1 MTTDENLTNLDA
13 KYAEQ
18 VVGGCANTVA
28 VATKVYDEVTTYG
41 YGVFKYRQWYS

>member
-18 VVGGCANTVA
+18 VVGGACANMVA

-41 YGVFKYRQWYS
+41 YSVFKYRQ